1 MSAQSAHW
9 RLREGK
15 GRGIRK
21 KDVSDGNERFGPV
34 GRSGSSECVHLCVQI
49 LDGGGDED
57 AKMNGAVNHV
67 GEKKKST
74 NKRRTEREKGLK

>member
-1 MSAQSAHW
+1 MEVANVCTCACRYST
-9 RLREGK
+9 
-15 GRGIRK
+15 
-21 KDVSDGNERFGPV
+21 
-34 GRSGSSECVHLCVQI
+34 
-49 LDGGGDED
+49 GGDED

>member
-49 LDGGGDED
+49 LDGGDED
-57 AKMNGAVNHV
+57 AKMNGAVNHL

>member
-49 LDGGGDED
+49 LDGGDED

>member
-1 MSAQSAHW
+1 MCA
-9 RLREGK
+9 
-15 GRGIRK
+15 
-21 KDVSDGNERFGPV
+21 PV
-34 GRSGSSECVHLCVQI
+34 RA
-49 LDGGGDED
+49 DTRRGDED